1 MFASLAPSL
10 AASLTAVP
18 IQSNRIHAD
27 MASMSVTRKLRTLLT
42 HLADCLHAS
51 LLACSR
57 SAYMPADDDP
67 ACMVRD

>member
-1 MFASLAPSL
+1 
-10 AASLTAVP
+10 
-18 IQSNRIHAD
+18 